1 MKRSEL
7 IKYEN
12 QSVIL
17 KYNNA
22 VGLQDRTGYIK
33 SITMEVVV
41 FWPMMDEKEIE
52 LQILF
57 KDIEDVKLI

>member
-22 VGLQDRTGYIK
+22 VGPQTRTGYIK
-33 SITMEVVV
+33 SIIMEVVV